1 MTESEENQHSSPKK
15 KQKKHLKGA
24 RTMKVY
30 ELMKAL
36 EEMRAGKD
44 VVVRSLIE
52 VERANDCLLIDDLDG
67 KGYYGVVTKVKEIE
81 TDREDNV
88 ILYAE

>member
-1 MTESEENQHSSPKK
+1 
-15 KQKKHLKGA
+15 
-24 RTMKVY
+24 MKVY

-36 EEMRAGKD
+36 EKMQAGKD
-44 VVVRSLIE
+44 VAVKSLIGM
-52 VERANDCLLIDDLDG
+52 ERANDCLLKDELDG
-67 KGYYGVVTKVKEIE
+67 KYYYSVVTTVKEIE

>member
-1 MTESEENQHSSPKK
+1 
-15 KQKKHLKGA
+15 
-24 RTMKVY
+24 MKVY

-36 EEMRAGKD
+36 EKMQAGKD
-44 VVVRSLIE
+44 VAVKTLIE
-52 VERANDCLLIDDLDG
+52 VERANDCLLKDEFDG
-67 KGYYGVVTKVKEIE
+67 KCYYSIVIKVREID